1 MIEKMIE
8 ELMKWCKSV
17 KKSNEQPV
25 EVQNEEI
32 TTCKSEDKPKKSVPY
47 TATDIFNYLQKRYP
61 ATMRGVAPI
70 RLGRMLAHSRQAKE
84 NIVKSLR
91 SLPLLKGD
99 LRGMFSFVRLL
110 FVVGCIIIP

>member
-61 ATMRGVAPI
+61 AAMRGGSYPF
-70 RLGRMLAHSRQAKE
+70 GAHAGS
-84 NIVKSLR
+84 
-91 SLPLLKGD
+91 
-99 LRGMFSFVRLL
+99 
-110 FVVGCIIIP
+110 